1 MDEELFQKV
10 LNNRAELS
18 NKGKRINTKVAV
30 ERLRI
35 KLDNLEAEGYDQEVL
50 MNLMLDRGWLGIQ
63 KKWLTMLKP
72 RNLKAPRN
80 LSGAVQGLVKH
91 TAIPKS
97 NYAQKHAHAD
107 QVRQSG
113 LDALA
118 NLKNIT
124 GAK

>member
-1 MDEELFQKV
+1 MINEELFTKV
-10 LNNRAELS
+10 LANRATLS

-91 TAIPKS
+91 TAISKS
-97 NYAQKHAHAD
+97 NYQAKHAHAN
-107 QVRQSG
+107 QVRQQG
-113 LDALA
+113 RDALEEMKRV
-118 NLKNIT
+118 LK
-124 GAK
+124 